1 MSPAGWLFTN
11 EPPGKPCL
19 WFFKELPYRKPVQ
32 GSVMTEVGEMR
43 LVGRRRP
50 KREAFLCVCYWHRC
64 VRCFAES
71 CGCVSD
77 SMNVRLRRLAMA
89 LSLFSVSWNYPVTAK
104 TSLDPPVFPTVL
116 HVLVFLFLLLMT
128 CLLRGGQ
135 LITHGAVH
143 FHTRLSTQCTLMPR

>member
-1 MSPAGWLFTN
+1 MPSSEKSICCLNFEVLFCALLRERCIQCCCNN
-11 EPPGKPCL
+11 ETHVNSTVKL
-19 WFFKELPYRKPVQ
+19 HN
-32 GSVMTEVGEMR
+32 T
-43 LVGRRRP
+43 
-50 KREAFLCVCYWHRC
+50 
-64 VRCFAES
+64 ES